1 MYSDSL
7 RVYRPDDPEDDICW
21 PEPSSQYSD
30 PAFILGIGCDLRSAV
45 LGLCFLPLSG
55 CSSADTPASP
65 RLSSA

>member
-7 RVYRPDDPEDDICW
+7 RVYRPDDPEA
-21 PEPSSQYSD
+21 SSQYSD
-30 PAFILGIGCDLRSAV
+30 PVFILGIGWDLRSAA
-45 LGLCFLPLSG
+45 LGLCFLPSSG